1 MKRYESSFRYIA
13 ETVSRRSTTF
23 AKVHVS
29 LGNGGYEWYLRGG
42 SGSGDVIRSRLRGE
56 DSVERWS
63 GHRKMIKTTG
73 NCKMGGNKTS
83 CRSDVRKHDEL
94 GEGGGDKGKW
104 KKSEWKVSVRS
115 R

>member
-1 MKRYESSFRYIA
+1 
-13 ETVSRRSTTF
+13 
-23 AKVHVS
+23 
-29 LGNGGYEWYLRGG
+29 
-42 SGSGDVIRSRLRGE
+42 
-56 DSVERWS
+56 
-63 GHRKMIKTTG
+63 
-73 NCKMGGNKTS
+73 MGGNKTS